1 MLLQKDDVLNML
13 SAGYV
18 DEIGGADRET
28 LGAKRLKELLNN
40 ISRLAMYEQ
49 KLVPERTIE

>member
-1 MLLQKDDVLNML
+1 ML

-18 DEIGGADRET
+18 DQIGGADRET
-28 LGAKRLKELLNN
+28 LGAKRLKELLND
-40 ISRLAMYEQ
+40 ISRLAMNEH

>member
-1 MLLQKDDVLNML
+1 MLLQKHDVLYML

-18 DEIGGADRET
+18 DQIGGADRET
-28 LGAKRLKELLNN
+28 LGAKRLKELLND
-40 ISRLAMYEQ
+40 ISRPAMNEQ